1 METFERFE
9 NSLKEGLTHLHDP
22 AFQPSPLLRQ
32 VLRCA
37 PTQGVEAV
45 QKALIK
51 AIDELQPGDDTPAH
65 ARVWRL
71 YRLLSYR
78 YVQQFTQVE
87 VAQRLNISLRHLRR
101 EQQQAIRVLA
111 QRLWEQRPTSP
122 PPAPV
127 DAVPP
132 PAQTGSWQTQ
142 VRQELVSLAQ
152 HAPGAVAEVRT
163 AIDSAVKVGQAL
175 VKDRPIELRAQPV
188 PANLLAAMHPSLLNQ
203 ILVTA
208 IEKLAQEMDSGEIV
222 IAADVAGD
230 GIELT
235 VSGGPLAAPNLP
247 QSDLIQEIL
256 AAQNGACRVT
266 LHDSHVRFN
275 LGLPSAHRIRVLV
288 VDDNYD
294 LVHWYRRYT
303 AQTRYTLTHL
313 PVGEAVFETVAQQQ
327 PDIIVLD
334 VMLPDI
340 DGWELLTR
348 LHEAPETRTTPV
360 IICSVVK
367 REALALA
374 LGAALY
380 LPKPVHRQQFIEAL
394 DQALARGS
402 ATAAKPEAST
412 LPTAAPKSP
421 EPS

>member
-22 AFQPSPLLRQ
+22 AYQPTPLLQQ
-32 VLRCA
+32 VLGYTH
-37 PTQGVEAV
+37 PQGAEAL

-51 AIDELQPGDDTPAH
+51 AIDDLQPDADTPAH

-78 YVQQFTQVE
+78 YAQQFTQIE

-111 QRLWEQRPTSP
+111 QRLWEQRLAPKDVAPTSLM
-122 PPAPV
+122 
-127 DAVPP
+127 
-132 PAQTGSWQTQ
+132 QTGSWQSQ
-142 VRQELVSLAQ
+142 MRQELVSLAR
-152 HAPGAVAEVRT
+152 HAPGAVAEVQT
-163 AIDSAVKVGQAL
+163 AINSAVKVGQAL
-175 VKDRPIELRAQPV
+175 VKERPIELRTQPV
-188 PANLLAAMHPSLLNQ
+188 AADLLAAMHPSLLNQ

-208 IEKLAQEMDSGEIV
+208 IEKLAQEMVLGEIV
-222 IAADVAGD
+222 IAAETTGED
-230 GIELT
+230 INLI
-235 VSGGPLAAPNLP
+235 VSGGPLTASALP
-247 QSDLIQEIL
+247 QSDLIQEIV
-256 AAQNGACRVT
+256 AAQNGTCQVI
-266 LHDSHVRFN
+266 LHDNHVSFN
-275 LGLPSAHRIRVLV
+275 LGLPSALRIRVLV

-303 AQTRYTLTHL
+303 AQTRYALTHL
-313 PVGEAVFETVAQQQ
+313 PVGEAVFETVAQQR

-348 LHEAPETRTTPV
+348 LHESPETRTTPV

-394 DQALARGS
+394 DQALARGL
-402 ATAAKPEAST
+402 ATAAKTEAST
-412 LPTAAPKSP
+412 PPTGAPKSP
-421 EPS
+421 GP